1 MKGEGHNSW
10 IVSSAIALK
19 EHTNGDLPHS
29 RLEASCTPCLKRDL
43 HEVCTSGGWPAFHL
57 ALGISERRLTQSQ
70 APPRFLSVPSA
81 LTPKGPRASTA
92 FSSVL
97 LWTSGIVSR
106 SSSSWSSSTFQPL
119 KEPLKQ
125 AVP

>member
-1 MKGEGHNSW
+1 MWFANR
-10 IVSSAIALK
+10 
-19 EHTNGDLPHS
+19 EHLVPNVTLG
-29 RLEASCTPCLKRDL
+29 
-43 HEVCTSGGWPAFHL
+43 TSE
-57 ALGISERRLTQSQ
+57 SRLTQSQ

-97 LWTSGIVSR
+97 LRTSGIMSK
-106 SSSSWSSSTFQPL
+106 SGSSWSSSTVQPV

-125 AVP
+125 AVPSNYAHTIFVLCLACRPMQAGVFVLG